1 MKLEKNIQ
9 TLIEISRYY
18 GKDSEFVTAGG
29 GNTSFKDENYI
40 WIKSSGQSLATI
52 DESGFVKLERRQLK
66 NIAEKTYNNDPLVRE
81 HEVKK
86 DLLKGLADPES
97 CLRPSVETSLHEII
111 DFPYVV
117 HLHPTVVNALLCGN
131 HSRRV
136 ADELFGNKAL
146 YVPYTDPGYVLFK
159 EVAEKLSGYV
169 QKYGSQPAIILLE
182 NHGVFVG
189 GNSVEEIKNTYT
201 DIIDII
207 QKRIETPIVQEP
219 IPIPSLASEVLPA
232 LRMILSEE
240 SRAII
245 ATRHNQLIAHFYQ
258 NETSFRKIAHPFTP
272 DTVIYCKSRY
282 MYIERASKASDI
294 IDGFSSQLERFRK
307 EYGYMPKVILVK
319 GIGLLAVS
327 DSYTSAEGILD
338 VFEDLMK
345 ISFYSEYF
353 GGPRFMSKEQIE
365 FIDNQEVDNY
375 HKKVVSATKGQSV
388 LNQKI
393 VVVTGAAQGFG
404 AGIAEMMFNE
414 NANLVIA
421 DMNQEK
427 GQKMVADLNAH
438 RKNNKALF
446 VPVNVADD
454 ASVKAMVDATVAA
467 FGGLDVFVSNAGIL
481 HAGSLEEME
490 PEKFELVTKVNYHGY
505 FLCVRHA
512 SRILKIQS
520 ENSKEVMFD
529 IIQINSKSGLK
540 GSNKN
545 FAYAGGKFGGIGLT
559 QSFALELILNR
570 IKVNSICPGN
580 FFDGPLWSD
589 PNTGLF
595 VQYLRA
601 GKVPGAKK
609 LEDVKDFYEKQVPTG
624 RGCTVEDVFKAVKY
638 VVDQQYETGQAVPV
652 TGGQNMLK

>member
-1 MKLEKNIQ
+1 LQKNIQ
-9 TLIEISRYY
+9 ALIEVSRFY
-18 GKDSEFVTAGG
+18 GRDSEFVIAGG
-29 GNTSFKDENYI
+29 GNTSYKDEDYI
-40 WIKSSGQSLATI
+40 WIKASGHPLATI
-52 DESGFVKLERRQLK
+52 DEGGFVKLERKQLK
-66 NIAEKTYNNDPLVRE
+66 AIAEKTYSDDALVRE
-81 HEVKK
+81 QEVKR
-86 DLLKGLADPES
+86 DLLKGLANPES
-97 CLRPSVETSLHEII
+97 NLRPSVETSLHEII
-111 DFPYVV
+111 DFPFVV
-117 HLHPTVVNALLCGN
+117 HLHPTLVNALLCGN
-131 HSRRV
+131 HSRRI

-159 EVAEKLSGYV
+159 EIETQLSSYV
-169 QKYGSQPAIILLE
+169 QKFGSQPTTILLE
-182 NHGVFVG
+182 NHGIFVG
-189 GNSVEEIKNTYT
+189 GNSVEEIKNTYA
-201 DIIDII
+201 DILDKI

-219 IPIPSLASEVLPA
+219 VPVPSLASEVLPA
-232 LRMILSEE
+232 MRMILSED
-240 SRAII
+240 SQAVI

-258 NETSFRKIAHPFTP
+258 NETRFRKIAHPFTP
-272 DTVIYCKSRY
+272 DIVVYCKSRY
-282 MYIERASKASDI
+282 MYIERATKANDI
-294 IDGFSSQLERFRK
+294 LDSFRSQLERFRK
-307 EYGYMPKVILVK
+307 EYGYTPKVILVK
-319 GIGLLAVS
+319 GIGLLAVG
-327 DSYTSAEGILD
+327 DSYKTAEGIMD

-345 ISFYSEYF
+345 ISFYSENF

-365 FIDNQEVDNY
+365 FIDNWEVENY
-375 HKKVVSATKGQSV
+375 RRKVASASAGKSV

-404 AGIAEMMFNE
+404 AGIAEMMFDE
-414 NANLVIA
+414 KANLVVA
-421 DMNQEK
+421 DMNEEK
-427 GQKMVADLNAH
+427 GQKMVDDLNAR
-438 RKNNKALF
+438 RKNNKAVF
-446 VPVNVADD
+446 VSVNVADD
-454 ASVKAMVDATVAA
+454 DSVKAMIDATVAT
-467 FGGLDVFVSNAGIL
+467 FGGLDIFISNAGIL

-512 SRILKIQS
+512 SRILKLQS
-520 ENSKEVMFD
+520 EYSKAGMFD

-559 QSFALELILNR
+559 QSFALELIPHR

-589 PNTGLF
+589 PETGLF

-609 LEDVKDFYEKQVPTG
+609 LEDVKDFYEKQVPAG

-638 VVDQQYETGQAVPV
+638 VVDQQYETGQALPV